1 MPADAPAPAD
11 FGINTV
17 GTAPAAQVAV
27 NGHTGL
33 WIEGAPSGTGWFY
46 QEPVPNPSKG
56 APSVQENVHVIPE
69 NILTWEQDSMRYQLR
84 GSLSYYEMQQIA
96 ASLQ

>member
-33 WIEGAPSGTGWFY
+33 WIERAPRGTGWFY
-46 QEPVPNPSKG
+46 QEPVPNLSKG